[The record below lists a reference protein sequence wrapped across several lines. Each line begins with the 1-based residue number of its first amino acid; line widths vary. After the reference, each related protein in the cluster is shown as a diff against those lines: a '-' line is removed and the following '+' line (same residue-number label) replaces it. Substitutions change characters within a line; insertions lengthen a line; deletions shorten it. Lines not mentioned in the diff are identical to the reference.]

1 MGGLWRGG
9 LACVKTYKVL
19 ERVKEC
25 AGWWKKKS
33 KSRLWFSWASSC
45 LRKVHHSG
53 IHTESTLFNS
63 GYCSASQK
71 PSGRSVITANMP
83 ILKRY

>member
-25 AGWWKKKS
+25 VGWWKKI
-33 KSRLWFSWASSC
+33 SRACGFPGPLLA
-45 LRKVHHSG
+45 
-53 IHTESTLFNS
+53 
-63 GYCSASQK
+63 
-71 PSGRSVITANMP
+71 
-83 ILKRY
+83 